1 MTVTWVNR
9 DIHVALAAERLAAEA
24 VVGGTGV
31 PTGILR
37 LQILETQQTVVGDQD
52 DVITF
57 TPRSEGPEEVV
68 DVIVYEGTGITFG
81 IARQNGEGPHVMVC
95 CVRVHL
101 YHGGAD
107 LVCRVI
113 SKNRGITKLSQNLKA
128 SQWIKYHLKRSITSN
143 HCKVSKVVQILFS
156 KPLGPFCL
164 TFIEILKIRIIQT
177 DTSLQFEYIIA

>member
-1 MTVTWVNR
+1 M
-9 DIHVALAAERLAAEA
+9 ALAAERLAAEA

-31 PTGILR
+31 PTRILR

-81 IARQNGEGPHVMVC
+81 IAGQYGEGPHVMVC
-95 CVRVHL
+95 SVRVHL

-107 LVCRVI
+107 LVVNMERFGV
-113 SKNRGITKLSQNLKA
+113 LV
-128 SQWIKYHLKRSITSN
+128 RS
-143 HCKVSKVVQILFS
+143 VVVAVGGDQGVTDGA
-156 KPLGPFCL
+156 PEHGP
-164 TFIEILKIRIIQT
+164 IVVPG
-177 DTSLQFEYIIA
+177 DG